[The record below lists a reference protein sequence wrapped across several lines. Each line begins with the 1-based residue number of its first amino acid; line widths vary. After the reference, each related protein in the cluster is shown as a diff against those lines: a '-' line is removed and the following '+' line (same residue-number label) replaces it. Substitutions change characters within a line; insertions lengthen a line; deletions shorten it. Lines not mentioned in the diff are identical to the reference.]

1 MEITWLSI
9 LTFMF
14 VMYAILDGFDFGA
27 GILALFMARDEKE
40 GMLIRRS
47 IGPFWDGNEVWL
59 VAGGALMFMAFPTL
73 YASFFSGFYLPLML
87 VLWLIM
93 GRAIS
98 LELRNQI
105 DHPMWRSFWD
115 RLFGLSSLLLAL
127 IFGIAFGNILRG
139 VNLGGV
145 TNGSSIYEA
154 HYFFAPFWTT
164 LFPGEDVGVI
174 DIFTLLVGLIATLT
188 FALHGGNW
196 VLLKVEDNDLSDRIK
211 KANVMLSVAVLVLM
225 ALSFR
230 ILPDI
235 QPRIANRLAENRAL
249 LVIPFLS
256 LVALIANTQFQKRDQ
271 PFLAF
276 LCSSLFIAG
285 MFVTAVAG
293 LFPALLPSTNQIN
306 PDITIYSASTSEY
319 GLSVAIIWWVLGIVL
334 ITGYTL
340 MIHWIYRGKLA
351 KGSETYTHFH

>member
-14 VMYAILDGFDFGA
+14 VMYAVLDGFDFGA
-27 GILALFMARDEKE
+27 GILALFVAKDEKE

-105 DHPMWRSFWD
+105 DHPMWKSFWD

-145 TNGSSIYEA
+145 SAGVSAYEA

-164 LFPGEDVGVI
+164 LFSGEDVGVI
-174 DIFTLLVGLIATLT
+174 DIFTLMVGLIATMT
-188 FALHGGNW
+188 FTLHGGNW
-196 VLLKVEDNDLSDRIK
+196 VLLKIEDNELSDRIK
-211 KANVMLSVAVLVLM
+211 KSNVILSVTVLTLM
-225 ALSFR
+225 VISFHL
-230 ILPDI
+230 LPDI
-235 QPRIANRLAENRAL
+235 QPRIADRLTQNWPL
-249 LVIPFLS
+249 LFIPMVS
-256 LVALIANTQFQKRDQ
+256 LIALIANTTFQKKDK
-271 PFLAF
+271 PLAAF
-276 LCSSLFIAG
+276 ICSSFFITG
-285 MFVTAVAG
+285 MFVTAIAG
-293 LFPALLPSTNQIN
+293 LFPSLLPSTNQVN
-306 PDITIYSASTSEY
+306 PDITIYSAATSEY
-319 GLSVAIIWWVLGIVL
+319 GLNVAIVWWILGIVL
-334 ITGYTL
+334 ITGYTI

-351 KGSETYTHFH
+351 KGSETYTGFH

>member
-1 MEITWLSI
+1 METTWLSI

-27 GILALFMARDEKE
+27 GILALFIARDEKE

-105 DHPMWRSFWD
+105 DHPMWKSFWD

-145 TNGSSIYEA
+145 TDGTSVYEA

-164 LFPGEDVGVI
+164 FFPGEDVGVI

-196 VLLKVEDNDLSDRIK
+196 VLLKIEDNYLSDRIK
-211 KANVMLSVAVLVLM
+211 KANVILSVAVLALM
-225 ALSFR
+225 VISFNL
-230 ILPDI
+230 IPDI
-235 QPRIANRLAENRAL
+235 QPRIANRLTEKWPL
-249 LVIPFLS
+249 LFIPLVS
-256 LVALIANTQFQKRDQ
+256 LVALIANTQFQKKDKT
-271 PFLAF
+271 FAAF
-276 LCSSLFIAG
+276 ICSSLFIGG
-285 MFVTAVAG
+285 MFVTAIAG
-293 LFPALLPSTNQIN
+293 LFPSLLPSTNNIN

-319 GLSVAIIWWVLGIVL
+319 GMNVAIVWWVLGIVL
-334 ITGYTL
+334 ITGYTV

-351 KGSETYTHFH
+351 KGTETYTHFH